1 MDRLANRQN
10 PDRSCGL
17 AGEATHALRC
27 QDSGRPRNDG
37 MDRFINQQNI
47 DRYRRLASEA
57 TSATDRLRIMK
68 LLAEEEA
75 KFKLEFNMP
84 GTKAPRAV

>member
-1 MDRLANRQN
+1 MDRLANRQDV
-10 PDRSCGL
+10 DRSCGH
-17 AGEATHALRC
+17 AGEATHASRC
-27 QDSGRPRNDG
+27 QDSVSRDAG
-37 MDRFINQQNI
+37 MDRFINRQNI

-68 LLAEEEA
+68 LLADEEV
-75 KFKLEFNMP
+75 KFKLEFNIP